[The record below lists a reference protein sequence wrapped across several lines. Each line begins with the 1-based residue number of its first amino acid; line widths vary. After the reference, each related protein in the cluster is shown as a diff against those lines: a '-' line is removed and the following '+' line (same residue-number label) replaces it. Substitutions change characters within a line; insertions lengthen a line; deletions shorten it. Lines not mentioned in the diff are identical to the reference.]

1 MGSSKSELAASIS
14 SHGSYQTPRTPRTR
28 AASDSQ
34 EASESQVGL
43 RPQGNVPS
51 YSLPPGVSSSIKDI
65 MCLLLLIKHRNAGEC
80 IKLDTGTLS
89 ITKGP
94 CAGSTRDF
102 INMPHW
108 FTHPERTS
116 GTGMPLVESLPG
128 LMKIVSWIPS
138 TSISRG

>member
-14 SHGSYQTPRTPRTR
+14 SHGSYQTPQVPRTG
-28 AASDSQ
+28 AAGDSQ

-51 YSLPPGVSSSIKDI
+51 YSLPPGVSSSAKDI
-65 MCLLLLIKHRNAGEC
+65 MCSLLLIKHRNASEC

-94 CAGSTRDF
+94 RAGSTQDF

-108 FTHPERTS
+108 FTHPRRTS
-116 GTGMPLVESLPG
+116 GIEMPLVESLPES
-128 LMKIVSWIPS
+128 MKIVSWIPS